1 MKVYIGA
8 FMTTQMELAKHG
20 SITDEM
26 QAVAKREKLSVEKI
40 RQRLIDG
47 RIIITKNTR
56 RENVRPIGI
65 GEGLETKVNANI
77 GTSAEICDLELEL
90 EKARISVKY
99 KADTLMDLS
108 TGGALDEIR
117 RKIIQ
122 EIDIPLGTVPIY
134 QIAIEMLNRK
144 KAIVEMDED
153 IIFNIIERHAKD
165 GVDFMTLHCGV
176 TKSII
181 DYLKKYPRLM
191 GMVSRGGTFLAA
203 WILHNDAENPLY
215 TNYDYLL
222 ELAHQYDFSISLGDG
237 LRPGCI
243 FDASDWS
250 QMTELLTISELVK
263 RARAANVQV
272 MVEGPGHLPL
282 DHIQSNMRLQKALCD
297 NAPFYVL
304 GPIITE
310 IAPGYDHITCAIGG
324 TLAAL
329 YGADFLCY
337 VTPSEHLGLPNL
349 EDVKNGIIASRIAA
363 HAADIVKLGKRASD
377 WDLAMATA
385 RANLDWETQFK
396 LAIDEEKARTIFS
409 RSRKIQKGDS
419 DVLVPCTMC
428 GEFCALKILSKYLG
442 VKKLPPKC

>member
-1 MKVYIGA
+1 
-8 FMTTQMELAKHG
+8 MTTQVELAKKG
-20 SITDEM
+20 SITEEM
-26 QAVAKREKLSVEKI
+26 QFVAEQENLSVDKI

-47 RIIITKNTR
+47 RIIITKNLR
-56 RENVRPIGI
+56 RENVKPIGI
-65 GEGLETKVNANI
+65 GEGLKTKINANI

-90 EKARISVKY
+90 EKARTSVKY

-108 TGGALDEIR
+108 TGGDLDEIR
-117 RKIIQ
+117 KQIIS
-122 EIDIPLGTVPIY
+122 EIDIPIGTVPIY
-134 QIAIEMLNRK
+134 QVAIEMLNK
-144 KAIVEMDED
+144 NQAIVEMDED
-153 IIFNIIERHAKD
+153 TIFNIIERHAKD

-176 TKSII
+176 TKNIT

-191 GMVSRGGTFLAA
+191 GMVSRGGTFIAA
-203 WILHNDAENPLY
+203 WILHNDKESPFY

-222 ELAHQYDFSISLGDG
+222 ELAKEYDFSISLGDG

-263 RARAANVQV
+263 RARAAEVQV

-282 DHIQSNMRLQKALCD
+282 DHIQSNMRLQKSLCN

-304 GPIITE
+304 GPLVTE

-337 VTPSEHLGLPNL
+337 VTPSEHLGLPNV
-349 EDVKNGIIASRIAA
+349 EDVKNGIIATRIAA
-363 HAADIVKLGKRASD
+363 HAADIVKLGERASN
-377 WDLAMATA
+377 WDLKMAIA
-385 RANLDWETQFK
+385 RSNLDWETQ
-396 LAIDEEKARTIFS
+396 LNLSIDQEKARNIFS
-409 RSRKIQKGDS
+409 RGRSVSEAKS
-419 DVLVPCTMC
+419 DLVPCSMC
-428 GEFCALKILSKYLG
+428 GEFCALKILATFLG
-442 VKKLPPKC
+442 KNKHPLKKC

>member
-1 MKVYIGA
+1 MA
-8 FMTTQMELAKHG
+8 TQVELAKKG
-20 SITDEM
+20 SVTDEM
-26 QAVAKREKLSVEKI
+26 KYVAKQENLSIEKI
-40 RQRLIDG
+40 RQGLIDG
-47 RIIITKNTR
+47 RIIITKNVR
-56 RENVRPIGI
+56 RENVKPLAI
-65 GEGLETKVNANI
+65 GEGTTTKVNANI
-77 GTSAEICDLELEL
+77 GTSAEICDLEFEL
-90 EKARISVKY
+90 EKARISSKY

-108 TGGALDEIR
+108 TGGDLDEIR
-117 RKIIQ
+117 GKILK
-122 EIDIPLGTVPIY
+122 EIDIPIGTVPIY
-134 QIAIEMLNRK
+134 QMAIEMLNQK
-144 KAIVEMDED
+144 KAIVDMTED
-153 IIFNIIERHAKD
+153 LMFNIIERHAKD

-176 TKSII
+176 TKSIT

-203 WILHNDAENPLY
+203 WILHNDSETPIY
-215 TNYDYLL
+215 SNYDYLL
-222 ELAHQYDFSISLGDG
+222 ELAKEYDFSISLGDG

-263 RARAANVQV
+263 RAQAANVQV

-282 DHIQSNMRLQKALCD
+282 DHIQSNMRLQKSLC
-297 NAPFYVL
+297 NGAPFYVL
-304 GPIITE
+304 GPLVTE

-329 YGADFLCY
+329 SGADFLCY

-363 HAADIVKLGKRASD
+363 HAADIVKLGTRASD
-377 WDLAMATA
+377 WDLQMAKA

-409 RSRKIQKGDS
+409 RDREVKPDQEDQ
-419 DVLVPCTMC
+419 VPCTMC
-428 GEFCALKILSKYLG
+428 GEFCALKILSKFLG
-442 VKKLPPKC
+442 VKKEPLKKC

>member
-1 MKVYIGA
+1 
-8 FMTTQMELAKHG
+8 MTTQVELAKHG
-20 SITDEM
+20 SITEEIET
-26 QAVAKREKLSVEKI
+26 VAKQENLSVEKV
-40 RQRLIDG
+40 RQKLIDG
-47 RIIITKNTR
+47 RIIITKNVKR
-56 RENVRPIGI
+56 KNIKPLGI
-65 GEGLETKVNANI
+65 GEGLTTKVNANI
-77 GTSAEICDLELEL
+77 GSSAEICDLELEL

-108 TGGALDEIR
+108 TGGDLDEIR
-117 RKIIQ
+117 RKIIK
-122 EIDIPLGTVPIY
+122 EIDIPFGTVPIY
-134 QIAIEMLNRK
+134 QIAIEMLNNQ

-153 IIFNIIERHAKD
+153 TIFNIIERHAKD

-176 TKSII
+176 TKNIT
-181 DYLKKYPRLM
+181 DYLQKYPRLM

-203 WILHNDAENPLY
+203 WILHNNAENPLY

-222 ELAHQYDFSISLGDG
+222 EMAHQYDFSISIGDG

-250 QMTELLTISELVK
+250 QMTELLTISKLVK
-263 RARAANVQV
+263 RARTANVQI

-282 DHIQSNMRLQKALCD
+282 DHIQSNMRLQKSLCD

-337 VTPSEHLGLPNL
+337 VTPSEHLGLPAL

-363 HAADIVKLGKRASD
+363 HAADIVKIGKKASD
-377 WDLAMATA
+377 WDLKMATA

-396 LAIDEEKARTIFS
+396 LAIDEEKARNIFS
-409 RSRKIQKGDS
+409 RARNLKKENND
-419 DVLVPCTMC
+419 LVPCTMC
-428 GEFCALKILSKYLG
+428 GEFCALKILAKFTGKNKHPL
-442 VKKLPPKC
+442 KKC

>member
-1 MKVYIGA
+1 
-8 FMTTQMELAKHG
+8 MTTQVELAKKG
-20 SITDEM
+20 SITEEM
-26 QAVAKREKLSVEKI
+26 KYIAKQESLSVEKI
-40 RQRLIDG
+40 RQKLIDG
-47 RIIITKNTR
+47 RIIITKSVK
-56 RENVRPIGI
+56 RENVKPIGI
-65 GEGLETKVNANI
+65 GEGLKTKINANI

-90 EKARISVKY
+90 EKARISIKF

-108 TGGALDEIR
+108 TGGDLDEIR
-117 RKIIQ
+117 RKIIK
-122 EIDIPLGTVPIY
+122 EIDIPIGTVPIY
-134 QIAIEMLNRK
+134 QVAIEMLNK
-144 KAIVEMDED
+144 NKAIVEMDED
-153 IIFNIIERHAKD
+153 IIFNVIERQAKD

-191 GMVSRGGTFLAA
+191 GMVSRGGTFIAA
-203 WILHNDAENPLY
+203 WILQNDAESPFY

-222 ELAHQYDFSISLGDG
+222 ELAQQYDFSISLGDG

-263 RARAANVQV
+263 RAQAANVQV

-282 DHIQSNMRLQKALCD
+282 DHIQSNMRLQKSLCN

-304 GPIITE
+304 GPLVTE

-349 EDVKNGIIASRIAA
+349 EDVKNGIIATRIAA
-363 HAADIVKLGKRASD
+363 HAADIVKLGERASD
-377 WDLAMATA
+377 WDLKMATA
-385 RANLDWETQFK
+385 RANLDWDTQLN
-396 LAIDEEKARTIFS
+396 LAIDEEKARSIFS
-409 RSRKIQKGDS
+409 RGRKIKTDK
-419 DVLVPCTMC
+419 DDLVPCTMC
-428 GEFCALKILSKYLG
+428 GEFCALKILSKFLG
-442 VKKLPPKC
+442 ENNNPLKKC